1 MYLSCQLQEI
11 KMEHVVDY
19 LWKDRNCQVMLE
31 LVIAELRAGD
41 YRSRMPDAAAKKR
54 IENKYFELV
63 EEKICWDP
71 EITNKIG
78 YLHKLWSINGQLI
91 KRTGV
96 AVDQSTGQIN
106 MMQTWWAD
114 RIAVRIWN
122 KGKFVSVLQ
131 KKPLPFKD
139 LLDQIFGEHDVEQD
153 ERYSPHMLGQH
164 IQQIQP
170 LCLAMMTRYFTKC
183 KKIKVLNKLQM

>member
-1 MYLSCQLQEI
+1 MSTPRNQNGARRGRKSNNEARTTIDGETTREGQ
-11 KMEHVVDY
+11 Y
-19 LWKDRNCQVMLE
+19 LWKDKNCQVMLE

-54 IENKYFELV
+54 IESKYFELV
-63 EEKICWDP
+63 GEKICWDP

-78 YLHKLWSINGQLI
+78 YLRKLWSINGQLM

-96 AVDQSTGQIN
+96 AVDQSTRQID

-114 RIAVRIWN
+114 RIAEYGN

-131 KKPLPFKD
+131 KKTVAVQRFARPNFW
-139 LLDQIFGEHDVEQD
+139 
-153 ERYSPHMLGQH
+153 
-164 IQQIQP
+164 
-170 LCLAMMTRYFTKC
+170 
-183 KKIKVLNKLQM
+183 